1 MSPKTSQQPTQL
13 FNVFFPDLFPC
24 IYRHMHLEY
33 FILHKWFHTVHI
45 VLQLDFSLIAC
56 LENPS
61 VTIPTTFRSPTAEHS
76 RACPDPSW
84 PHHPS
89 VDEVSLL
96 RLFFMSPSFTL
107 DCQLFE
113 RNTQSLESDHMG
125 SNCSS
130 TIYQPCNLGQAPSF
144 STASARWGQ

>member
-1 MSPKTSQQPTQL
+1 MFS
-13 FNVFFPDLFPC
+13 PDLFPC
-24 IYRHMHLEY
+24 IYRHTQLEY

-61 VTIPTTFRSPTAEHS
+61 VTIPATFRSPTAQHS

-84 PHHPS
+84 LHHLS
-89 VDEVSLL
+89 VGEVSFSH
-96 RLFFMSPSFTL
+96 LFSMPPSFTL
-107 DCQLFE
+107 ECQLFE
-113 RNTQSLESDHMG
+113 KNTQSLESDHVG

-144 STASARWGQ
+144 SPASASVRWGQ

>member
-1 MSPKTSQQPTQL
+1 MFS
-13 FNVFFPDLFPC
+13 PDLFPC
-24 IYRHMHLEY
+24 IYRHTQLEY
-33 FILHKWFHTVHI
+33 FILHKWFHTGHI

-61 VTIPTTFRSPTAEHS
+61 VTIPATFRSPTAQHS

-84 PHHPS
+84 LHHLS
-89 VDEVSLL
+89 VGEVSLSH
-96 RLFFMSPSFTL
+96 LFSMPPSFTL
-107 DCQLFE
+107 ECQLFE
-113 RNTQSLESDHMG
+113 KNTQSLESDHVG

-144 STASARWGQ
+144 SPASASVRWGQ

>member
-1 MSPKTSQQPTQL
+1 MFS
-13 FNVFFPDLFPC
+13 PDLFPC
-24 IYRHMHLEY
+24 IYRHTQLEY
-33 FILHKWFHTVHI
+33 FILHNWFHTVHI

-61 VTIPTTFRSPTAEHS
+61 VTIPATFRSPTAQHS

-84 PHHPS
+84 LHHLS
-89 VDEVSLL
+89 VGEVSLSH
-96 RLFFMSPSFTL
+96 LFSMPPSFTL
-107 DCQLFE
+107 ECQLFE
-113 RNTQSLESDHMG
+113 KNTQSLESDHVG

-144 STASARWGQ
+144 SPASASVRWGQ